1 MRHGIY
7 RGIAL
12 SIAGTDPSGGAGIQ
26 ADLKTFAAL
35 KVFGTTSITSVNAQ
49 NSMGVTAIHPIPP
62 ELILAKIL
70 SVGEDFPVD
79 AIKTGMVGNVPAL
92 EAVVA
97 GIKKLGIQNV
107 VVDPVMIAQS
117 GDPLIDEDAIAAMRT
132 RLVPLAAVVTPNL
145 PEAERLS
152 GIKIENV
159 DDMKAAAQEIIK
171 LGCRSVLVKGGHL
184 PGNPQM
190 VTDVYLYD
198 GKLTCFEDPRIDTNA
213 NHGTGCT
220 LSSAIAAELAAGVS
234 METAIVR
241 GRKYLREGLKHGVTL
256 GHGAGCLGHAVV
268 MDWIDEDNG

>member
-35 KVFGTTSITSVNAQ
+35 KVFGTTAITSVNAQ

-70 SVGEDFPVD
+70 SVGEDFPLD
-79 AIKTGMVGNVPAL
+79 AIKTGMVGNTAATD
-92 EAVVA
+92 AVVA
-97 GIKKLGIQNV
+97 GIKKLGIEKV

-117 GDPLIDEDAIAAMRT
+117 GDPLIEEDAIQAIKN
-132 RLVPLAAVVTPNL
+132 RLIPLAAVVTPNL
-145 PEAERLS
+145 PEAECLT
-152 GIKIENV
+152 GMKIENV
-159 DDMKAAAQEIIK
+159 ADMERAAREIAK

-184 PGNPQM
+184 PGNPETI
-190 VTDVYLYD
+190 TDIYLLD
-198 GKLTCFEDPRIDTNA
+198 DEIIRFEDPRIDTNA

-220 LSSAIAAELAAGVS
+220 LSSAIAAELAAGVE
-234 METAIVR
+234 MREAVIR

-256 GHGAGCLGHAVV
+256 GHGAGCLGHAVE
-268 MDWIDEDNG
+268 MDWIRE